1 MLENLLKSVS
11 PEVLATAI
19 RNNPALVI
27 STLQH
32 TGVFVTIGQAL
43 SNTQQ
48 MCISNN
54 INKLEE
60 YFKTKEGKS
69 SLSMMANEFAEFVK
83 EK

>member
-11 PEVLATAI
+11 PDVLATVI
-19 RNNPALVI
+19 RNNPAIVI
-27 STLQH
+27 STLQR

-54 INKLEE
+54 INRLED

-69 SLSMMANEFAEFVK
+69 SLSMMANEFAEFIK
-83 EK
+83 

>member
-11 PEVLATAI
+11 PDVLATVI

-27 STLQH
+27 STLQR

-48 MCISNN
+48 LCISNN
-54 INKLEE
+54 IGKLEE

-69 SLSMMANEFAEFVK
+69 SLSMMANEFAEFIK
-83 EK
+83 